1 MTRYSF
7 FVNYYRAGGLR
18 EPTGGT
24 AVSRREL
31 SASCQ
36 AARQNPTNLCLVS
49 HPPVPLIGTVSNN
62 PATECTT
69 MKTLVNEVWTQIAY
83 HSDGHLVHTDKRS
96 GKQTISFRVWPDI
109 ASANR
114 TLAEGLGKIQ
124 WEDVD
129 EL

>member
-1 MTRYSF
+1 
-7 FVNYYRAGGLR
+7 
-18 EPTGGT
+18 
-24 AVSRREL
+24 
-31 SASCQ
+31 
-36 AARQNPTNLCLVS
+36 VS
-49 HPPVPLIGTVSNN
+49 HPPVPLIGTVSNS

>member
-1 MTRYSF
+1 
-7 FVNYYRAGGLR
+7 
-18 EPTGGT
+18 
-24 AVSRREL
+24 
-31 SASCQ
+31 
-36 AARQNPTNLCLVS
+36 
-49 HPPVPLIGTVSNN
+49 
-62 PATECTT
+62 

-129 EL
+129 ELCRKLIVCFPLLLSVCMRTKMTPRFSVISTRPSRKGSKAPCARSCAGTD